1 MAEGIV
7 SSPDISIQID
17 GENELRDINLTSG
30 STIGEEIFSCLD
42 F

>member
-17 GENELRDINLTSG
+17 GENDLRAINLTSG
-30 STIGEEIFSCLD
+30 SIIGEKIFSCLD